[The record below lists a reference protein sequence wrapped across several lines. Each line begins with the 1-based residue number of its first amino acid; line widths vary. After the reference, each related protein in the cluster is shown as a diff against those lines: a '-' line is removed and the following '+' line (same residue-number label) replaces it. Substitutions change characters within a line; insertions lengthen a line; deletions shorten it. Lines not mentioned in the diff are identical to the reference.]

1 VSHENSQ
8 QAGRTGGRVTGRRIV
23 SVSLLAVVP
32 FLGACEADSYLD
44 PSVSGRWEHTPTV
57 VPILERIAS
66 VERGD
71 EDFVEATDVVPEDLI
86 ALPVE
91 PALSPGDILDIRIR
105 DYFRVGVE
113 DQFQGLVDKRGY
125 VQIPRLPPIGVQG
138 LTLTQAREKI
148 AQTIQQEGLL
158 NDPVVTVIPV
168 QVRQNTF
175 SAFGSVSQPGT
186 YFIPNA
192 DYRLLE
198 ALTTAGGWSE
208 TVPEIFVIRQIALSE
223 EVSGQ
228 PMATPATQPTTPTQ
242 QPEELIDLI
251 DELSRPPQGGAPA
264 PAPSP
269 GMVGNGSGG
278 AARTAA
284 APRRQPAGEETPPLV
299 DLPTP
304 AGRGTPEG
312 VAQPMPRG
320 GFNWVFL
327 NGQWVR
333 VSQSGDDGAAGGP
346 DSDGLDADQLVTQRV
361 IRIPMAPLISGSRK
375 YNIVI
380 RPGDI
385 IRVPV
390 VGQGIVYLAGQ
401 VARPGTYGIP
411 VTGRLTLMRA
421 IDAAGGLSQIA
432 IPERVDVTR
441 MIGSNAQAMV
451 RVNLRAINEG
461 TEPDLFLKPD
471 DRINVGTNFWAYP
484 LAVIRGGFRAS
495 YGFGFLLDRNFGNDV
510 FGAPPEN
517 NGF

>member
-1 VSHENSQ
+1 MSNAEQERVEG
-8 QAGRTGGRVTGRRIV
+8 AGGAIKSRRSRVIAAA
-23 SVSLLAVVP
+23 LLAIIPV
-32 FLGACEADSYLD
+32 LGACEADSYLD
-44 PSVSGRWEHTPTV
+44 QSVTGRWEYTPTV

-71 EDFVEATDVVPEDLI
+71 GDYVEATDVVAEDLI
-86 ALPVE
+86 PLPVE
-91 PALSPGDILDIRIR
+91 PALSPGDVLDIRVR
-105 DYFRVGVE
+105 DYFRVGAE
-113 DQFQGLVDKRGY
+113 EQFQGLIDKRGY
-125 VQIPRLPPIGVQG
+125 VIIPRLPPIQIQG

-158 NDPVVTVIPV
+158 NDPVVTVIPI

-175 SAFGSVSQPGT
+175 SAFGSVAQPGT

-198 ALTTAGGWSE
+198 ALTAAGGWSE
-208 TVPEIFVIRQIALSE
+208 TVPEIFVIRQVALSE
-223 EVSGQ
+223 DVAGRPALPATGQ
-228 PMATPATQPTTPTQ
+228 PATPSQQPQ
-242 QPEELIDLI
+242 EPEELIDLI
-251 DELSRPPQGGAPA
+251 DELSNPQGGAP
-264 PAPSP
+264 SP
-269 GMVGNGSGG
+269 GVVGGSG
-278 AARTAA
+278 AAGSRPAS
-284 APRRQPAGEETPPLV
+284 RRQPAGEGTPPLV
-299 DLPTP
+299 DLPDPT
-304 AGRGTPEG
+304 GRATPEG
-312 VAQPMPRG
+312 VEQPAPRA

-333 VSQSGDDGAAGGP
+333 VSPAGGAGAG
-346 DSDGLDADQLVTQRV
+346 DEAGMDGLDADQLVTQRV
-361 IRIPMAPLISGSRK
+361 IRVPMAPLISGSRK

-390 VGQGIVYLAGQ
+390 LGQGIVYMAGQ

-411 VTGRLTLMRA
+411 VTGRLTLLRA
-421 IDAAGGLSQIA
+421 VDAAGGLNQVA
-432 IPERVDVTR
+432 IPERVDITR
-441 MIGSNAQAMV
+441 MVGSNAQAMV

-461 TEPDLFLKPD
+461 TQPDLFLKPD

-510 FGAPPEN
+510 FGAPPAERFIN
-517 NGF
+517 